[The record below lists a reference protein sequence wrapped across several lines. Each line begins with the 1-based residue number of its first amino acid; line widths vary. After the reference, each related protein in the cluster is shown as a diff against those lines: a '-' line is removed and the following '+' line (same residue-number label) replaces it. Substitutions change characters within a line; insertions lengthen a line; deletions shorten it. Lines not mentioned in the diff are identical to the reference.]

1 MCGEEVACVVQEI
14 DGRCGGFV
22 VAGLGVRQP
31 CVAVDRG
38 MQVGVA
44 DARLLVLRFP
54 ALGSFGL
61 VGTAAVGTP
70 TAAVRDLPDL
80 LDVPVHHLTESSRD
94 DDLRF
99 SVVLA
104 VRVDE
109 PAAVQSQVPQD
120 FRDRPTSNNGS
131 IHSEFER
138 DS

>member
-1 MCGEEVACVVQEI
+1 MAVA
-14 DGRCGGFV
+14 
-22 VAGLGVRQP
+22 
-31 CVAVDRG
+31 AVSLSRASVYASLVLPSIAE

-54 ALGSFGL
+54 ALGSLGL

-70 TAAVRDLPDL
+70 TAAVRDSSDF
-80 LDVPVHHLTESSRD
+80 LDVDMHHLTWPFRD
-94 DDLRF
+94 DDLWF